1 MDCFVLDEPVT
12 SLDMS
17 PLGEYLVTTHVDN
30 LGVYLWSNMTLY
42 THVNLRPLPEN
53 FEPHTIMLP
62 STHITSQG
70 KYKEPKK
77 VRFHL
82 NTNALES
89 QYTQIHYCLCA
100 LQVYVKRKM
109 LRKRMST
116 PLNLRNNYQT
126 N

>member
-70 KYKEPKK
+70 KHKEPKK
-77 VRFHL
+77 RTF
-82 NTNALES
+82 
-89 QYTQIHYCLCA
+89 
-100 LQVYVKRKM
+100 
-109 LRKRMST
+109 
-116 PLNLRNNYQT
+116 
-126 N
+126 

>member
-30 LGVYLWSNMTLY
+30 LGIYLWSNMTLY

-77 VRFHL
+77 VGFQL
-82 NTNALES
+82 NTNALE
-89 QYTQIHYCLCA
+89 
-100 LQVYVKRKM
+100 
-109 LRKRMST
+109 
-116 PLNLRNNYQT
+116 P
-126 N
+126 

>member
-70 KYKEPKK
+70 KPKEPKK
-77 VRFHL
+77 VRFQL
-82 NTNALES
+82 NTNALEPYGLFPMPGS
-89 QYTQIHYCLCA
+89 DSDSDMDSCTMQDF
-100 LQVYVKRKM
+100 
-109 LRKRMST
+109 ST
-116 PLNLRNNYQT
+116 GLDLDSDPLIEI
-126 N
+126 